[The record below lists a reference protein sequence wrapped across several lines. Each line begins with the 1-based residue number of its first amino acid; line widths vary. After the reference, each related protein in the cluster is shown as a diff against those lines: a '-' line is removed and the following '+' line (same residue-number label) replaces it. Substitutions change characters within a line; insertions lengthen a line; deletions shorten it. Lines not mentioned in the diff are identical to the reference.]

1 MIDNLNNNYLFIWIM
16 FISKYDL
23 FVLCWWFLVL
33 MLLVNIVGL
42 IIILVKNN
50 NNISKEK
57 K

>member
-42 IIILVKNN
+42 IIILVKND

-57 K
+57 